1 MKWWRAEKNC
11 RVAADDTDDYTR
23 RTRALDRLGILLGA
37 RVRRDVDLAPYTT
50 YKVGGPASLF
60 VTARNIDDLHAVSS
74 ALREQRVPLLV
85 IGRGSNLLVS
95 DDGFEGLALVL
106 GEFAEE
112 IVLPQAPAV
121 PRVVAGGA
129 VPLPV
134 LARQCAARG
143 LTGFEWG
150 VGVPGSVGGAVR
162 MNAGGHGSDIAS
174 SIEVAKIFH
183 LGKGIVA
190 NVKASDLGLR
200 FRGSDLGPELVVLSA
215 TFALSWG
222 DKAASEAEMAEIVRW
237 RREHQPGGQNAGSVF
252 VNPEPGGGSSGA
264 IIDRLG
270 LRGFRIGSAEVS
282 SKHANF
288 IQCDPDGSADDV
300 VAVMTHVRGRV
311 RDELGI
317 DLRSEVRLVGFD
329 PQVAEAAGAARDDW
343 RADARGVTTA
353 LDRVFGPLA
362 GDETLSVVTI
372 APPLPDDAVAELAE
386 LFAPT
391 GEIAR
396 PTSTMSSSAAPDSTP
411 TSESSGATPSDS
423 PSDSPTS
430 ATPGDTPVAPVV
442 DISAAVTTTSAPRG
456 PVVIDDTAL
465 RLPHERTEG
474 SAAITV
480 DDESRSGSV
489 TIDPTSPFA
498 DPRTGVVDDDSLA
511 AVIVDD
517 RLTRRRLPRWL
528 RVRRVSPLVALG
540 IFIVL
545 LSLTLVVL
553 ASPIFAVRRIEV
565 TGLTYTDAVL
575 LESVKESLNG
585 ASVFTADLDSAK
597 RRLEGDPWVRSAR
610 LAWYLPDR
618 VVIEI
623 DERTPVAWF
632 VGVDN
637 RSRVLD
643 REGRVLQVL
652 EGQPTQFLK
661 IEGVGPNLAAGTV
674 TTPVYTGAAQLA
686 TSLPPDIAQRVKHL
700 NVDGPEQL
708 GMTLKTGTVVKLGA
722 PVDLRYKLV
731 IVATVLAQQDPKFI
745 VSIDVSSGQAV
756 VQNA

>member
-200 FRGSDLGPELVVLSA
+200 FRGSDLGPEHVVLSA

-282 SKHANF
+282 PKHANF

-300 VAVMTHVRGRV
+300 VAVMTQVRGRV

-317 DLRSEVRLVGFD
+317 DLRSEVRLVGFA
-329 PQVAEAAGAARDDW
+329 PQVAEAAGAARDDG
-343 RADARGVTTA
+343 RADARSATTA

-396 PTSTMSSSAAPDSTP
+396 PTGDTSSNAAPDSMP
-411 TSESSGATPSDS
+411 TSDAPNATPSDAS
-423 PSDSPTS
+423 SS

-442 DISAAVTTTSAPRG
+442 DISAAVTTPSAPRG

-528 RVRRVSPLVALG
+528 RLRRVSPLVALG

-545 LSLTLVVL
+545 LSFTLVVL

-623 DERTPVAWF
+623 DERTPVTWF

-637 RSRVLD
+637 RARVLD

>member
-1 MKWWRAEKNC
+1 M
-11 RVAADDTDDYTR
+11 AADDTDDYTR
-23 RTRALDRLGILLGA
+23 RTRAIDRLGILLGA

-50 YKVGGPASLF
+50 YKVGGPASLL
-60 VTARNIDDLHAVSS
+60 VTARTIDDLHAVSS
-74 ALREQRVPLLV
+74 ALREQQVPLLV

-106 GEFAEE
+106 GEFAED

-162 MNAGGHGSDIAS
+162 MNAGGHGSDMAS
-174 SIEVAKIFH
+174 SLEVVKIFH

-200 FRGSDLGPELVVLSA
+200 FRGSDLGPEHVVLSA

-222 DKAASEAEMAEIVRW
+222 DKTASEAEMAEIVRW

-270 LRGFRIGSAEVS
+270 LRGFRIGTAEVS
-282 SKHANF
+282 TKHANF

-317 DLRSEVRLVGFD
+317 DLRSEVRLVGFTSTT
-329 PQVAEAAGAARDDW
+329 AEAAGATPD
-343 RADARGVTTA
+343 RAQLGAQSGVQSGAQHGATTA

-391 GEIAR
+391 GEIVR
-396 PTSTMSSSAAPDSTP
+396 PTVETATATP
-411 TSESSGATPSDS
+411 ATDTRATTSGATSGTAS
-423 PSDSPTS
+423 GATS
-430 ATPGDTPVAPVV
+430 GDTPVAPVV
-442 DISAAVTTTSAPRG
+442 DITAVTTASAPRS

-474 SAAITV
+474 SAAITAV
-480 DDESRSGSV
+480 DEARSGSI

-498 DPRTGVVDDDSLA
+498 DPRTGVVDDESLA

-528 RVRRVSPLVALG
+528 RLRRVSPLVALG
-540 IFIVL
+540 VVIVL

-565 TGLTYTDAVL
+565 IGLTYTDAVL

-623 DERTPVAWF
+623 DERSPVAWF

-643 REGRVLQVL
+643 RDGRVLQVL

-674 TTPVYTGAAQLA
+674 TTPVYVGAAQLA
-686 TSLPPDIAQRVKHL
+686 VALPDGVRERVKHL

-708 GMTLKTGTVVKLGA
+708 GMTLKTGTVVKMGA

-731 IVATVLAQQDPKFI
+731 VVATVLAQQDPKFI

>member
-1 MKWWRAEKNC
+1 M
-11 RVAADDTDDYTR
+11 AADDTDDYTR

-200 FRGSDLGPELVVLSA
+200 FRGSDLGPEHVVLSA

-222 DKAASEAEMAEIVRW
+222 DKTASEAEMAEIVRW

-282 SKHANF
+282 PKHANF

-300 VAVMTHVRGRV
+300 VAVMTHVRNRV
-311 RDELGI
+311 RDELDI
-317 DLRSEVRLVGFD
+317 DLRSEVRLVGFA
-329 PQVAEAAGAARDDW
+329 PQVAEAAGAARDDG
-343 RADARGVTTA
+343 RASSRATNGGAPEARGVTTG

-362 GDETLSVVTI
+362 GDETLSVVTS
-372 APPLPDDAVAELAE
+372 D
-386 LFAPT
+386 
-391 GEIAR
+391 
-396 PTSTMSSSAAPDSTP
+396 SSS
-411 TSESSGATPSDS
+411 
-423 PSDSPTS
+423 S

-442 DISAAVTTTSAPRG
+442 DISAAVSTPSAPRG

-474 SAAITV
+474 SAAIVV
-480 DDESRSGSV
+480 DDELRSGSV

-528 RVRRVSPLVALG
+528 RLGRVSPLVALG

-686 TSLPPDIAQRVKHL
+686 TSLPPEIAQRVKHL

>member
-1 MKWWRAEKNC
+1 M
-11 RVAADDTDDYTR
+11 AADDTDDYAQ
-23 RTRALDRLGILLGA
+23 RTRAIDRLGILLGA
-37 RVRRDVDLAPYTT
+37 RVRREVDLAPYTT
-50 YKVGGPASLF
+50 YKVGGPASLL
-60 VTARNIDDLHAVSS
+60 VTVRSIDDLHAVSS

-95 DDGFEGLALVL
+95 DEGFAGLAIVL
-106 GEFAEE
+106 GEFAQD
-112 IVLPQAPAV
+112 IVLPESPAV
-121 PRVVAGGA
+121 PRVVAGGG

-143 LTGFEWG
+143 LTGMEWG

-162 MNAGGHGSDIAS
+162 MNAGGHGSDIAA
-174 SIEVAKIFH
+174 SIELAKIFH

-190 NVKASDLGLR
+190 NVRARDLGLR
-200 FRGSDLGPELVVLSA
+200 FRGSDLHSQHVVLSA

-222 DKAASEAEMAEIVRW
+222 DKSASEAEMTEIVRW

-252 VNPEPGGGSSGA
+252 VNPQPDGGSSGA

-270 LRGFRIGSAEVS
+270 LRGFRIGTAEVS
-282 SKHANF
+282 TKHANF
-288 IQCDPDGSADDV
+288 IQCDPNGSADDV

-329 PQVAEAAGAARDDW
+329 ADTARNAGAASENSAVHDSSTPTS
-343 RADARGVTTA
+343 RGLTA

-362 GDETLSVVTI
+362 GDETLGVVTI
-372 APPLPDDAVAELAE
+372 APPLPEDAVAELAE

-391 GEIAR
+391 SEVSRPDEPVEIAER
-396 PTSTMSSSAAPDSTP
+396 ADSLTD
-411 TSESSGATPSDS
+411 TQT
-423 PSDSPTS
+423 
-430 ATPGDTPVAPVV
+430 DTPVAPVV
-442 DISAAVTTTSAPRG
+442 DISTASSTARASTAPI
-456 PVVIDDTAL
+456 VIDDSEHL
-465 RLPHERTEG
+465 LPHERTSG
-474 SAAITV
+474 SAVHAGQYDAST
-480 DDESRSGSV
+480 GSI

-498 DPRTGVVDDDSLA
+498 DPRTGVVDDESLA

-528 RVRRVSPLVALG
+528 RLRRVSPLVALG
-540 IFIVL
+540 AFIVL
-545 LSLTLVVL
+545 LSLTLVIL

-565 TGLTYTDAVL
+565 TGLTYTDPVL
-575 LESVKESLNG
+575 LESVKDSLNG
-585 ASVFTADLDSAK
+585 ASVFTADLDSAQ

-610 LAWYLPDR
+610 LKWYLPDR

-661 IEGVGPNLAAGTV
+661 IEGVGPNLTAGTV
-674 TTPVYTGAAQLA
+674 TTPVYVAAAQLA
-686 TSLPPDIAQRVKHL
+686 ISLPPSVAERVKHL

-708 GMTLKTGTVVKLGA
+708 GMTLKTGTIVKMGA

-731 IVATVLAQQDPKFI
+731 MVATVLAQQDPKFI
-745 VSIDVSSGQAV
+745 VSIDVSGGQAV

>member
-1 MKWWRAEKNC
+1 M
-11 RVAADDTDDYTR
+11 AADDTDDYTR

-200 FRGSDLGPELVVLSA
+200 FRGSDLGPEHVVLSA

-222 DKAASEAEMAEIVRW
+222 DKTASEAEMAEIVRW

-282 SKHANF
+282 PKHANF

-300 VAVMTHVRGRV
+300 VAVMTHVRNRV
-311 RDELGI
+311 RDELDI
-317 DLRSEVRLVGFD
+317 DLRSEVRLVGFA
-329 PQVAEAAGAARDDW
+329 PQVAEAAGAARDDG
-343 RADARGVTTA
+343 RASSRATNGGAPEARGVTTG

-396 PTSTMSSSAAPDSTP
+396 PTSTKSSSAARDSTP
-411 TSESSGATPSDS
+411 TSESSGVTPSDS
-423 PSDSPTS
+423 SSS

-442 DISAAVTTTSAPRG
+442 DISAAVSTPSAPRG

-474 SAAITV
+474 SAAIV
-480 DDESRSGSV
+480 IDDELRSGSV

-528 RVRRVSPLVALG
+528 RLRRVSPLVALG

-686 TSLPPDIAQRVKHL
+686 TSLPPEIAQRVKHL

>member
-1 MKWWRAEKNC
+1 
-11 RVAADDTDDYTR
+11 
-23 RTRALDRLGILLGA
+23 
-37 RVRRDVDLAPYTT
+37 
-50 YKVGGPASLF
+50 
-60 VTARNIDDLHAVSS
+60 
-74 ALREQRVPLLV
+74 
-85 IGRGSNLLVS
+85 
-95 DDGFEGLALVL
+95 
-106 GEFAEE
+106 
-112 IVLPQAPAV
+112 
-121 PRVVAGGA
+121 
-129 VPLPV
+129 
-134 LARQCAARG
+134 
-143 LTGFEWG
+143 
-150 VGVPGSVGGAVR
+150 

-174 SIEVAKIFH
+174 SIELAKIFH

-200 FRGSDLGPELVVLSA
+200 FRGSDLGPEHVVLSA

-222 DKAASEAEMAEIVRW
+222 DKTASEAEMAEIVRW

-282 SKHANF
+282 PKHANF

-317 DLRSEVRLVGFD
+317 DLRSEVRLVGFA
-329 PQVAEAAGAARDDW
+329 PQVAEAAGAARDDG
-343 RADARGVTTA
+343 RADARSATTA
-353 LDRVFGPLA
+353 LDRVFGPLT
-362 GDETLSVVTI
+362 GDETLGVVTI

-396 PTSTMSSSAAPDSTP
+396 PTGDTPANAAPDSTP
-411 TSESSGATPSDS
+411 TSDVSSATPSDS
-423 PSDSPTS
+423 SSS

-442 DISAAVTTTSAPRG
+442 DISAAVTTPSVPRG

-545 LSLTLVVL
+545 SSLTLVVL

-575 LESVKESLNG
+575 LESVKDSLNG

-623 DERTPVAWF
+623 DERTPVTWF

-637 RSRVLD
+637 RARVLD

-686 TSLPPDIAQRVKHL
+686 TSLPSEVEKRVKHL

>member
-1 MKWWRAEKNC
+1 
-11 RVAADDTDDYTR
+11 
-23 RTRALDRLGILLGA
+23 
-37 RVRRDVDLAPYTT
+37 
-50 YKVGGPASLF
+50 
-60 VTARNIDDLHAVSS
+60 
-74 ALREQRVPLLV
+74 
-85 IGRGSNLLVS
+85 
-95 DDGFEGLALVL
+95 
-106 GEFAEE
+106 
-112 IVLPQAPAV
+112 
-121 PRVVAGGA
+121 
-129 VPLPV
+129 
-134 LARQCAARG
+134 
-143 LTGFEWG
+143 
-150 VGVPGSVGGAVR
+150 
-162 MNAGGHGSDIAS
+162 
-174 SIEVAKIFH
+174 
-183 LGKGIVA
+183 
-190 NVKASDLGLR
+190 
-200 FRGSDLGPELVVLSA
+200 
-215 TFALSWG
+215 
-222 DKAASEAEMAEIVRW
+222 
-237 RREHQPGGQNAGSVF
+237 
-252 VNPEPGGGSSGA
+252 
-264 IIDRLG
+264 
-270 LRGFRIGSAEVS
+270 
-282 SKHANF
+282 
-288 IQCDPDGSADDV
+288 
-300 VAVMTHVRGRV
+300 
-311 RDELGI
+311 
-317 DLRSEVRLVGFD
+317 
-329 PQVAEAAGAARDDW
+329 
-343 RADARGVTTA
+343 
-353 LDRVFGPLA
+353 
-362 GDETLSVVTI
+362 
-372 APPLPDDAVAELAE
+372 
-386 LFAPT
+386 
-391 GEIAR
+391 
-396 PTSTMSSSAAPDSTP
+396 
-411 TSESSGATPSDS
+411 
-423 PSDSPTS
+423 
-430 ATPGDTPVAPVV
+430 
-442 DISAAVTTTSAPRG
+442 
-456 PVVIDDTAL
+456 VVIDDTAL

-545 LSLTLVVL
+545 SSLTLVVL

-575 LESVKESLNG
+575 LESVKDSLNG

-623 DERTPVAWF
+623 DERTPVTWF

-637 RSRVLD
+637 RARVLD

-686 TSLPPDIAQRVKHL
+686 TSLPSEVEKRVKHL

>member
-1 MKWWRAEKNC
+1 MQIVDVSRRDKEARGS
-11 RVAADDTDDYTR
+11 TDFI
-23 RTRALDRLGILLGA
+23 GG
-37 RVRRDVDLAPYTT
+37 VRREINVAPYTRSKQDT
-50 YKVGGPASLF
+50 EAVKRPRAARVVVGVVSGHATILLCALPLHREGFRCRRTPSKCTGRL
-60 VTARNIDDLHAVSS
+60 ARP
-74 ALREQRVPLLV
+74 R
-85 IGRGSNLLVS
+85 GRRNQSVGRAA
-95 DDGFEGLALVL
+95 EPTRL

-200 FRGSDLGPELVVLSA
+200 FRGSDLGPEHVVLSA

-222 DKAASEAEMAEIVRW
+222 DKTASEAEMAEIVRW

-282 SKHANF
+282 PKHANF

-300 VAVMTHVRGRV
+300 VAVMTHVRNRV
-311 RDELGI
+311 RDELDI
-317 DLRSEVRLVGFD
+317 DLRSEVRLVGFA
-329 PQVAEAAGAARDDW
+329 PQVAEAAGAARDDG
-343 RADARGVTTA
+343 RASSRATNGGAPEARGVTTG

-396 PTSTMSSSAAPDSTP
+396 PTSTKSSSAVPDSTP
-411 TSESSGATPSDS
+411 TSESSGVTPSDS
-423 PSDSPTS
+423 SSS

-442 DISAAVTTTSAPRG
+442 DISAAVSTPSAPRG

-474 SAAITV
+474 SAAIAV
-480 DDESRSGSV
+480 DDELRSGSV

-517 RLTRRRLPRWL
+517 RLTRQC
-528 RVRRVSPLVALG
+528 AAC
-540 IFIVL
+540 
-545 LSLTLVVL
+545 VV
-553 ASPIFAVRRIEV
+553 
-565 TGLTYTDAVL
+565 
-575 LESVKESLNG
+575 
-585 ASVFTADLDSAK
+585 
-597 RRLEGDPWVRSAR
+597 SAR
-610 LAWYLPDR
+610 PCRDR
-618 VVIEI
+618 
-623 DERTPVAWF
+623 D
-632 VGVDN
+632 
-637 RSRVLD
+637 
-643 REGRVLQVL
+643 
-652 EGQPTQFLK
+652 
-661 IEGVGPNLAAGTV
+661 
-674 TTPVYTGAAQLA
+674 
-686 TSLPPDIAQRVKHL
+686 
-700 NVDGPEQL
+700 
-708 GMTLKTGTVVKLGA
+708 
-722 PVDLRYKLV
+722 
-731 IVATVLAQQDPKFI
+731 
-745 VSIDVSSGQAV
+745 
-756 VQNA
+756 